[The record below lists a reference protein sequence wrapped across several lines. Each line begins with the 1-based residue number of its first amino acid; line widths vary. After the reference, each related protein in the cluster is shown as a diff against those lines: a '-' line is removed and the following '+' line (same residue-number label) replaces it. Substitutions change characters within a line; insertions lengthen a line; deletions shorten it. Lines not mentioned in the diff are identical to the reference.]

1 MDKDGFSIY
10 DLIEKIE
17 PLKNI
22 VIRGGIRFKWGIII
36 SVLILIVVILLSTI
50 YVAMSTNALL
60 TANDKLCQTIAQNI
74 ASTESIITGEK
85 KLFKRSLILQD
96 VLNKLSQSK
105 IEGLVYAA
113 VYDIFGKKGRAGILG
128 ERKNTIV
135 AHTDTAK
142 KGRRIPKNILKE
154 LKEINDTVKSKIML
168 ESDNSK
174 VPSYQYRIPFTFFGS
189 RVGVIEIVFTEES
202 ILGAVNRAKLYIIL
216 SGLIMLIIG
225 IAISTLTSKRMVRPI
240 RDLTEGVHRVGGGDL
255 DVDMEVVTHDEIG
268 ILTDE
273 FNKMTDHLRE
283 KLQMQKFVSKSTVD
297 MVRKK
302 AKTGDID
309 LGGTKEDFAF
319 LFSDVRGFTAMSEK
333 LKPEEVV
340 SILNKYLDLQ
350 SQIIKKHGGDI
361 DKFVGDEV
369 MAVFTGKKKADNSIS
384 AAVEII
390 SEIEKFNKKRQNE
403 GIRTVD
409 VGIGL
414 NSGEVVHGRMGSRD
428 RMDNTSI
435 GDAVNLAAR
444 LCSQAEAGTILASK
458 VIMSEATKKTFV
470 GKKLDPIRVKGKAK
484 PIPIYQI
491 TGKKKSSK

>member
-1 MDKDGFSIY
+1 MNKDGFSIY
-10 DLIEKIE
+10 NLIERIK

-22 VIRGGIRFKWGIII
+22 VMRGGIRFKWGIII

-60 TANDKLCQTIAQNI
+60 TANDKLCQTLAENI

-96 VLNKLSQSK
+96 VLNELSQSK
-105 IEGLVYAA
+105 LEGLVYAA
-113 VYDIFGKKGRAGILG
+113 VYDIFKKKGRAGILG
-128 ERKNTIV
+128 ERKNSIV
-135 AHTDTAK
+135 AHTKAAK
-142 KGRRIPKNILKE
+142 KGKRISRKMLKE
-154 LKEINDTVKSKIML
+154 LREVNEMVKSKIML
-168 ESDNSK
+168 ESDNSR
-174 VPSYQYRIPFTFFGS
+174 VPSYQYRMPFKFFGS
-189 RVGVIEIVFTEES
+189 KVGVIEIVFTEES

-216 SGLIMLIIG
+216 SGLLMLIIG
-225 IAISTLTSKRMVRPI
+225 ITISTLTSKRMVRPI
-240 RDLTEGVHRVGGGDL
+240 MDLTDGVHRVGGGDL
-255 DVDMEVVTHDEIG
+255 DVDMEVSTHDEIG

-283 KLQMQKFVSKSTVD
+283 KLQMQKFVSKSTID
-297 MVRKK
+297 MVKQK
-302 AKTGDID
+302 AKSGDIG
-309 LGGTKEDFAF
+309 LGGSKENFAF

-340 SILNKYLDLQ
+340 GILNEYLDLQ
-350 SQIIKKHGGDI
+350 SQIIKKHRGDI

-369 MAVFTGKKKADNSIS
+369 MAVFSGDKKADNAIS

-390 SEIEKFNKKRQNE
+390 DEIENLNKQRQDE
-403 GIRTVD
+403 GKRTVD

-444 LCSQAEAGTILASK
+444 LCSQAEAGRIIASK
-458 VIMSEATKKTFV
+458 IIVSSATKKRFV
-470 GKKLDPIRVKGKAK
+470 GKKLDPIRVKGKEK

-491 TGKKKSSK
+491 TGKKKSGK

>member
-1 MDKDGFSIY
+1 MNKDGFSIY
-10 DLIEKIE
+10 NLIERLE

-22 VIRGGIRFKWGIII
+22 VMRGGIRFKWGIII
-36 SVLILIVVILLSTI
+36 AVLILIVVILLSTI

-60 TANDKLCQTIAQNI
+60 TANDKLCQTIAENI

-85 KLFKRSLILQD
+85 KLFKRALILQD

-113 VYDIFGKKGRAGILG
+113 VYDIFDKKGGRGILG
-128 ERKNTIV
+128 ERKNTVV
-135 AHTDTAK
+135 AHTKTGR
-142 KGRRIPKNILKE
+142 KGRRISRKMLKE
-154 LKEINDTVKSKIML
+154 LEEVNEMVKARIML
-168 ESDNSK
+168 ESDNSQI
-174 VPSYQYRIPFTFFGS
+174 PSYQYRMPFKFFGS
-189 RVGVIEIVFTEES
+189 RVGVIEIVFSEES

-216 SGLIMLIIG
+216 SGLLMLIVG
-225 IAISTLTSKRMVRPI
+225 IAISTLTSKRMVKPI
-240 RDLTEGVHRVGGGDL
+240 RDLTDGVRRVGGGDL

-268 ILTDE
+268 ILADE

-283 KLQMQKFVSKSTVD
+283 KLQMQKFVSKSTID
-297 MVRKK
+297 MVKQK
-302 AKTGDID
+302 ARSGDID
-309 LGGTKEDFAF
+309 LGGTKENFAF

-340 SILNKYLDLQ
+340 SILNDYLDLQ

-369 MAVFTGKKKADNSIS
+369 MAVFSGTKKADNAIS

-390 SEIEKFNKKRQNE
+390 DEIEKLNKQRQDK
-403 GIRTVD
+403 GMRTVD

-444 LCSQAEAGTILASK
+444 LCSQAEAGRVIASK
-458 VIMSEATKKTFV
+458 VIVSSATKKRFV
-470 GKKLDPIRVKGKAK
+470 GKKLDPIRVKGKEK

-491 TGKKKSSK
+491 TGKKSSK